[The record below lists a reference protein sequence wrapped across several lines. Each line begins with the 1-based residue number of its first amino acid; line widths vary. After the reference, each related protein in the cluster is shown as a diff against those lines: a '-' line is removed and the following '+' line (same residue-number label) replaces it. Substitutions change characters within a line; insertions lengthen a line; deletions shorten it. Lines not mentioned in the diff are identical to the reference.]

1 MKKITLL
8 IILVLIFPI
17 TVFAHE
23 ANTPVIVDVF
33 HNTENSD
40 YKSFMIAINALKND
54 PDVKGKFKVVEHT
67 FNDKTGKIIREY
79 ADLDTESDFVYFVNI
94 YYYEYFDQESIDIND
109 TSFSTYDYDTHL
121 LKQLIQEQYGIH
133 YISAVD
139 HVEAGDYDFLIDE
152 ETTTTNTNTNLPTND
167 EFEELDELVKE
178 IKESFKDFEKYKPY
192 VYAILLFIFLK
203 ICGNI
208 LKKSIHKNH

>member
-8 IILVLIFPI
+8 IILALIFPI

-40 YKSFMIAINALKND
+40 YKSFKIAINALKND
-54 PDVKGKFKVVEHT
+54 PDVKGKFEVVEHT
-67 FNDKTGKIIREY
+67 FNDKKGKIIRKY
-79 ADLDTESDFVYFVNI
+79 ADLNTESDFVYFVNI
-94 YYYEYFDQESIDIND
+94 YYSEYFDQESIDIND
-109 TSFSTYDYDTHL
+109 TSFSTYDYDTYE
-121 LKQLIQEQYGIH
+121 LKRLIQEQYGIY
-133 YISAVD
+133 YISVVD
-139 HVEAGDYDFLIDE
+139 HIEAGDYDFLIDE
-152 ETTTTNTNTNLPTND
+152 EMTTTNTNKNLPTNN

-178 IKESFKDFEKYKPY
+178 IKESLKDYEKYKPY
-192 VYAILLFIFLK
+192 IYAIILFIILK

>member
-8 IILVLIFPI
+8 IILALFFPI

-40 YKSFMIAINALKND
+40 YKSFKIAINALQND

-67 FNDKTGKIIREY
+67 FNDKKGKIIRKY
-79 ADLDTESDFVYFVNI
+79 ANLDTESDFVYFVNI
-94 YYYEYFDQESIDIND
+94 YYYEFFDQESIDIND
-109 TSFSTYDYDTHL
+109 TSFSAYDYDTYE
-121 LKQLIQEQYGIH
+121 LKDLIQEHYGIH
-133 YISAVD
+133 YISVVD
-139 HVEAGDYDFLIDE
+139 HVEAGDYDFLIE
-152 ETTTTNTNTNLPTND
+152 GETTTTNTNLPIND

-178 IKESFKDFEKYKPY
+178 IKESLKDFEKYKPY

-203 ICGNI
+203 ICANI